1 MSMTEANYL
10 IAGICVLAF
19 LAAQAYQHL
28 AYASWIPAPTGPDD
42 ELRNYLL
49 PVDRVRALLVGGTI
63 LALLV
68 PYAVLAIRY
77 SGAAPVVSVLGLVFG
92 AGFVGL
98 EVTQRSIDF
107 FVVGEKWARQM
118 GSASDLER
126 LSILRRFALWNELTR
141 GWYFPLLLTHLLA
154 SVCFLAATWTELGKG
169 GWFYFAPVAFALNA
183 LRLAGRIA
191 GTYAGVAWLEPLN
204 RRLYFPAVLVINLL
218 LTAWFFYLATH
229 AAN

>member
-1 MSMTEANYL
+1 MSMTDTNYL
-10 IAGICVLAF
+10 IAGVCVLAF

-28 AYASWIPAPTGPDD
+28 AYSSWIPAAKSPDD

-68 PYAVLAIRY
+68 PYAVIAIRY
-77 SGAAPVVSVLGLVFG
+77 FEAAQVASVLGLVFG

-118 GSASDLER
+118 GSASGSER
-126 LSILRRFALWNELTR
+126 ESILRRFALWNELTR

-154 SVCFLAATWTELGKG
+154 SVCFLAATATELGKG
-169 GWFYFAPVAFALNA
+169 GWFYFAPLAFALNA
-183 LRLAGRIA
+183 LRLVGRIA

-204 RRLYFPAVLVINLL
+204 GRLYFPAVLVINGLL
-218 LTAWFFYLATH
+218 VLWFFSLATTGM
-229 AAN
+229 N